1 MSDRTRLP
9 TNLGAR
15 LQKMVAEELAA
26 VRGVLG
32 ILARESAALLARD
45 VSLLP
50 GISNSKA
57 DAVAHVAGLAR
68 QRQAL
73 LQANPDLGQAEV
85 GSGLAELRAL
95 ALQCREQNEANGLLI
110 RGQRRRIESA
120 LRILQGGQPGV
131 DTYGRNGAATQLR
144 RSSRGALAAW

>member
-1 MSDRTRLP
+1 MSDHTTLI
-9 TNLGAR
+9 AR
-15 LQKMVAEELAA
+15 LQEIVAEELAA

-45 VSLLP
+45 VGLLP

-57 DAVAHVAGLAR
+57 DAVAHAAGLAR

-73 LQANPDLGQAEV
+73 LQANPDLGQAGIE
-85 GSGLAELRAL
+85 SALAQLRAL
-95 ALQCREQNEANGLLI
+95 ALECRDQNEANGLLI

-131 DTYGRNGAATQLR
+131 DTYGRNGAATQPR
-144 RSSRGALAAW
+144 RSSRGPLAAW